1 MNFFSSFPTK
11 LIELVIPYAVGG
23 PYDLTAR
30 KTLRQLAS
38 QGVYRASHFEST
50 GATTRE
56 IFTVS
61 PREVEARAA
70 SAKSAGGIK

>member
-38 QGVYRASHFEST
+38 QGVYRASHFESHI
-50 GATTRE
+50 GFASRDFG
-56 IFTVS
+56 IRLCCYN
-61 PREVEARAA
+61 PRELR
-70 SAKSAGGIK
+70 